1 MVGDIRRGWWQG
13 AQLPLL
19 LLRYWPS
26 FQPILMHRAV
36 HPPSTAVAVPPP
48 LLLQVTSSPRLHCG
62 SRARPGWEG
71 AAHCHAPSS
80 HCCCSCSSPAGD
92 ILSTVGR
99 EHDLAAIQEAAACLI
114 TRMDK
119 QLGCGSPSEE
129 LEAADSC
136 VITRVDRHL
145 GCKIPEQGGGIL
157 SQHGKEVAGSTGRYP
172 QGYREAAQLQGYA
185 EEDSVPRLGEDS
197 DDDDGGDRRD
207 GSSGAGSRHSSCSGG
222 GGSAPAGW
230 REAGRGGGSG
240 SSCSS
245 GTARITLDVMLPPP
259 PAPVALE
266 PAHLLPPLRNRA
278 APDLA
283 PEPTS
288 PPRSSASTA
297 ALRQSHFSVPTLG
310 AGRIDSNLGRP
321 LLPASSLTAAH
332 PSSSQGQASEPSQL
346 TSVVDG
352 MMYGGT
358 GEDGGE
364 DEASSC
370 ADPAG
375 ASSSFYRQHD
385 SEIGAGGSSGWG
397 ASSSCRRTV
406 TDDSATAA
414 WRVSPQPLLPQ
425 GRVGGLG
432 GCDEAI
438 SKLGPALPRPS
449 ERPHVLRPRAGSP
462 ALPPSEARS
471 SSVLLGSPLSA
482 AVALSVQ
489 QQLQQQRGSGAGAR
503 RNLGAAMAGQQQQQ
517 QKGIGAFS
525 LAKGKGQ
532 QQQQQAAAPEPPP
545 VAVVS
550 KMDILERLRKVG
562 GHNVWRSGC

>member
-1 MVGDIRRGWWQG
+1 M
-13 AQLPLL
+13 
-19 LLRYWPS
+19 
-26 FQPILMHRAV
+26 
-36 HPPSTAVAVPPP
+36 
-48 LLLQVTSSPRLHCG
+48 
-62 SRARPGWEG
+62 
-71 AAHCHAPSS
+71 
-80 HCCCSCSSPAGD
+80 
-92 ILSTVGR
+92 GR

-145 GCKIPEQGGGIL
+145 GYKIPAQGGGIL
-157 SQHGKEVAGSTGRYP
+157 SQHGQEVAGGTGRYP

-370 ADPAG
+370 AGPAG
-375 ASSSFYRQHD
+375 ASSSFYRQHV
-385 SEIGAGGSSGWG
+385 SEVGAGGSAGWGASSFSRQNDEAGAGGSSGWG

-414 WRVSPQPLLPQ
+414 WRVSPQPLPAQ
-425 GRVGGLG
+425 GGRVGGFG

-438 SKLGPALPRPS
+438 SKLGPALPPS
-449 ERPHVLRPRAGSP
+449 ERPPVLRPRAGSP
-462 ALPPSEARS
+462 THPPSEAQS

-503 RNLGAAMAGQQQQQ
+503 RNLGAAMAGQLQQQ

-532 QQQQQAAAPEPPP
+532 QQGAPESHP

-562 GHNVWRSGC
+562 C